1 MNKEYKSY
9 VRFLKTA
16 KIEIRRLTN
25 PSIRKK
31 KTSSSFGRLRDEN
44 LFFMIEALR
53 A

>member
-31 KTSSSFGRLRDEN
+31 KRLAVLDVYVMKIY
-44 LFFMIEALR
+44 FS
-53 A
+53 